1 MDFWKAF
8 DQNPI
13 THSAAHHVVAIADL
27 IDEFGYARVSD
38 VARLLQI
45 TRGSVSVTLKN
56 LKQRG
61 LVTEDERRF
70 LGLSEEG
77 RRLAV
82 GIRAKKRLLTRLFV
96 DVLGVEAE
104 QAAIDTCK
112 IEHLISAGTASRVIR
127 LLRFLLSS
135 APEAREFQAA
145 LARFKEECT
154 GDPATCPCCDDVCL
168 AEALS
173 AIEDAEQGTDD

>member
-8 DQNPI
+8 DRNPI

-27 IDEFGYARVSD
+27 IEEFGYARVSD

-56 LKQRG
+56 LKHRG

-77 RRLAV
+77 QRIARAV
-82 GIRAKKRLLTRLFV
+82 RARKRVMIKLFM
-96 DVLGVEAE
+96 DVLGVERE
-104 QAAIDTCK
+104 QAEIDTCK
-112 IEHLISAGTASRVIR
+112 IEHLSSASTAGRVIR
-127 LLRFLLSS
+127 FLRFIQSD
-135 APEAREFQAA
+135 APEALAFREAFRA
-145 LARFKEECT
+145 FD
-154 GDPATCPCCDDVCL
+154 GDCGHDPKAWPCCDDVCL
-168 AEALS
+168 AEMIS
-173 AIEDAEQGTDD
+173 SRDEEEP

>member
-38 VARLLQI
+38 VARLLKI

-70 LGLSEEG
+70 LGLSDEG
-77 RRLAV
+77 RRLAE
-82 GIRAKKRLLTRLFV
+82 GIRAKKRLLNRLFV
-96 DVLGVEAE
+96 DVLGVDEE

-112 IEHLISAGTASRVIR
+112 IEHLISTDTAKRVML
-127 LLRFLLSS
+127 LLRFLRSG
-135 APEAREFQAA
+135 APEARGFQTA
-145 LARFKEECT
+145 LARFDAVCT

-168 AEALS
+168 ADALA
-173 AIEDAEQGTDD
+173 AIEDAEQESDD

>member
-77 RRLAV
+77 SGLAQA
-82 GIRAKKRLLTRLFV
+82 IRAKKRVMIHLLRE
-96 DVLGVEAE
+96 VLGVDEE
-104 QAAIDTCK
+104 QAEIDTCK
-112 IEHLISAGTASRVIR
+112 IEHLISARTAQRVIR
-127 LLRFLLSS
+127 LLRFIRSS
-135 APEAREFQAA
+135 TPEAREFVRA
-145 LARFKEECT
+145 LDAFDEQCD
-154 GDPATCPCCDDVCL
+154 GDPTSCPYCEDTCL
-168 AEALS
+168 AEAV
-173 AIEDAEQGTDD
+173 ARIEEED